1 MLNAYPFDAVLFD
14 LDGVIIDTT
23 ELHYSVWQE
32 FALARNI
39 SCTREMLLATNGRK
53 ASETIRQWLKAD
65 LSDEEITAITDA
77 LNVRVNAKLATDE
90 VPAVQGVVEFVK
102 RLAAKQIPRAVATS
116 AVPKNATLSLV
127 RVGLQGYFDAMVTAA
142 DVKHGKPHPEPYLKA
157 AQALGVI
164 PERCLVVEDSVA
176 GIQAAHAAGAKCLA
190 LTTTF
195 PAEILLA
202 EKPDWLI
209 ADLRAIPAQFWPH

>member
-23 ELHYSVWQE
+23 ELHYSVWRE
-32 FALARNI
+32 FAEARGI
-39 SCTREMLLATNGRK
+39 ACSREMLLATNGRK
-53 ASETIRQWLKAD
+53 ASETIC
-65 LSDEEITAITDA
+65 
-77 LNVRVNAKLATDE
+77 RVNERLASE
-90 VPAVQGVVEFVK
+90 PVPAVQGVVEFVK

-157 AQALGVI
+157 AQALGVS

-176 GIQAAHAAGAKCLA
+176 GIRAAHAAGAKCLA
-190 LTTTF
+190 LATTF
-195 PAEILLA
+195 SKETLEAEHP
-202 EKPDWLI
+202 EWLI
-209 ADLRAIPAQFWPH
+209 PDLRAVPAHLWPH